1 MMDASGMYGSQSLS
15 NNHSMGNILASAA
28 SFGGY
33 QMSNDF
39 DRSDIGGGGGGGN
52 DEICNILQQIINISD
67 QSLDEA
73 QSRKHTLSC
82 HRMRPALFQVLCEI
96 KEKTGLSF
104 RGVHEDDPLDPQL
117 LRLDNMLVAEGVAG
131 PEKAGGGDSISLS
144 AAAQAA
150 QAADG
155 SENAIEHMDYRTK
168 LAQIRQI
175 YQSEFDK
182 YEQAC
187 AEFTTHVVNLL
198 REQSRTRPVMPK
210 EIDRMVNIVRR
221 KFTTIELQLK
231 QSTCEAVMILRSR
244 FLDARRKR
252 RNFSKTAT
260 EVLNEYFYS
269 HLSNPYPS
277 EEVKEELAQQC
288 GITVSQVTNWFGN
301 KRIRYKKNIGKVQ
314 EEASIYL
321 AKTAASRSAAAVTSS
336 QQPAA
341 AAAQQ
346 SPTASST
353 DSSSQGTSS
362 YHSMVPR
369 GNMVPGG
376 AGGLMPG
383 MASNS
388 RAMYDGFGGYAQMAH
403 PNDDD
408 LGGME
413 GGNYAKMAA
422 DSVNMSAMYG
432 HPPL

>member
-1 MMDASGMYGSQSLS
+1 
-15 NNHSMGNILASAA
+15 
-28 SFGGY
+28 
-33 QMSNDF
+33 
-39 DRSDIGGGGGGGN
+39 
-52 DEICNILQQIINISD
+52 
-67 QSLDEA
+67 
-73 QSRKHTLSC
+73 
-82 HRMRPALFQVLCEI
+82 
-96 KEKTGLSF
+96 
-104 RGVHEDDPLDPQL
+104 
-117 LRLDNMLVAEGVAG
+117 MLVAEGVAG
-131 PEKAGGGDSISLS
+131 PEKGGSAGDSLALS

-150 QAADG
+150 ASAEG

-210 EIDRMVNIVRR
+210 EIDRMVHIVRR

-321 AKTAASRSAAAVTSS
+321 AKTAASRATVSS
-336 QQPAA
+336 TQPPAA
-341 AAAQQ
+341 QH

-362 YHSMVPR
+362 YHSMVQR
-369 GNMVPGG
+369 GV
-376 AGGLMPG
+376 MPG
-383 MASNS
+383 IGPGHGSGL
-388 RAMYDGFGGYAQMAH
+388 YDVGGFGGGYAAMPPQRQSV
-403 PNDDD
+403 DDD
-408 LGGME
+408 INGMDS
-413 GGNYAKMAA
+413 GNYSKMAA
-422 DSVNMSAMYG
+422 DSNMSALYSR
-432 HPPL
+432 PSL